1 MEVVILILL
10 TLFYHWLQPLTIY
23 QINKVPLQYMCDEAI
38 LSQMDSSNYLTL
50 LLKYVSVMSEES
62 HKKAAN
68 KVMGYTNNDFVT
80 KFNVSLDDQTK
91 NLREEVILP

>member
-1 MEVVILILL
+1 
-10 TLFYHWLQPLTIY
+10 
-23 QINKVPLQYMCDEAI
+23 MCDEAI